1 MPVATLGPAPAK
13 AAGPR
18 GARGSTAATT
28 QHRGPRLPSDASDFS
43 YLDDPAFLDERARV
57 RRQLEHVPQN
67 AVGRRELERVYEAMT
82 VEFCRRARI
91 AWAAA
96 TEETRRLRLLGC
108 ER

>member
-18 GARGSTAATT
+18 GARGSGAANT
-28 QHRGPRLPSDASDFS
+28 QHLGQTLQSDAGDFS
-43 YLDDPAFLDERARV
+43 DLDDPAFLDERARV
-57 RRQLEHVPQN
+57 RRRLEHGPEN

-91 AWAAA
+91 AW
-96 TEETRRLRLLGC
+96 TETTGENRARS
-108 ER
+108 